1 MSGKIWLFLVVSQV
15 SQQWFMPIDNATIQL
30 SLEEVPMLA
39 NPKVLVEVDDN
50 SALIV
55 CDQQGILE

>member
-1 MSGKIWLFLVVSQV
+1 MTILDGLPSLPTMV
-15 SQQWFMPIDNATIQL
+15 MPIDKATIQL

-50 SALIV
+50 STLIV
-55 CDQQGILE
+55 CDQEGILE

>member
-1 MSGKIWLFLVVSQV
+1 MTILDGLPSLPTMV
-15 SQQWFMPIDNATIQL
+15 MPIYKATIQL
-30 SLEEVPMLA
+30 SLEEVPMHA

>member
-1 MSGKIWLFLVVSQV
+1 MTILGGQPSVPTMV
-15 SQQWFMPIDNATIQL
+15 MPIDKATIQL
-30 SLEEVPMLA
+30 SLEEVPMHA

>member
-1 MSGKIWLFLVVSQV
+1 MTILDGLPSVPTMV
-15 SQQWFMPIDNATIQL
+15 MPIDKATVIQL
-30 SLEEVPMLA
+30 SLEEVPMHA